1 MISINPKKILIPTD
15 FSEIS
20 LRAIKHGV
28 AIAKLF
34 KGEIILLHVQKKADL
49 IDIILPALRVADTH
63 AITNFV
69 KHKLEGLA
77 FKLREEHDVKITAVV
92 KFGNIPS
99 QIYKFAE
106 ENGVNL
112 IVMGTHGSDS
122 TGDFLLGTNSYR
134 VLNRSGIP
142 VITVREDIGHGGFS
156 NILIPI
162 DSSEHSRQK
171 VNSAIKIAEKFGA
184 RLHVLGLLGKH
195 EDEYEYKLNVILP
208 QIKKLAGKKHVLCS
222 AEIDRA
228 SNLTEKTLEYAE
240 KVNADLIII
249 MSDENEGVSGFMF
262 GNYTYQLINQS
273 RIPVLSIQPE
283 EHPENSEQAVI
294 GGMWQK

>member
-1 MISINPKKILIPTD
+1 MISINPNKILIPID

-34 KGEIILLHVQKKADL
+34 KGEIILLHIQKKADL
-49 IDIILPALRVADTH
+49 IDVLLPALKVADPQS
-63 AITNFV
+63 ITNFI
-69 KHKLEGLA
+69 KHKLENLA
-77 FKLREEHDVKITAVV
+77 FKLKEEHNLKITTAV
-92 KFGNIPS
+92 KLGNIPS
-99 QIYKFAE
+99 RIYEFAE
-106 ENGVNL
+106 ENDVGL

-134 VLNRSGIP
+134 VLNSSYIP
-142 VITVREDIGHGGFS
+142 VITVREEMPNSGFS

-195 EDEYEYKLNVILP
+195 EDNYEYKLNVILP

-249 MSDENEGVSGFMF
+249 MSDENEGFADFML
-262 GNYTYQLINQS
+262 GNYAYQLINQS
-273 RIPVLSIQPE
+273 RVPVLSIQPE
-283 EHPENSEQAVI
+283 VNPENMEEAVM
-294 GGMWQK
+294 GGLWQK